1 MCLLITQVK
10 RLPCFAFTNQENT
23 LSQDLRFGKGRNLPN
38 KNVYPNLVLLVDSI
52 QETRGIV
59 SKSIGVLYNPN

>member
-1 MCLLITQVK
+1 MFKIKL
-10 RLPCFAFTNQENT
+10 LPCFAFTNQENT
-23 LSQDLRFGKGRNLPN
+23 SSQNLLFGKGRNLPN

-59 SKSIGVLYNPN
+59 SEGIGVLYNHN

>member
-23 LSQDLRFGKGRNLPN
+23 PSQNLLFGKGRNLQN
-38 KNVYPNLVLLVDSI
+38 KNVHPNLVLLVDSI

>member
-59 SKSIGVLYNPN
+59 SRGIEVLNNHN